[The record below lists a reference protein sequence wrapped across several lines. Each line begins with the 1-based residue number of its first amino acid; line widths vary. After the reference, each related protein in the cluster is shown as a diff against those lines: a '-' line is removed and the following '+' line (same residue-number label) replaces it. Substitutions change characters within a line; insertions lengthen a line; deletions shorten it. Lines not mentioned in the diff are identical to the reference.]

1 VEVLGQLHGQT
12 AALRLPIT
20 VIDIGSGGF
29 SIETPVPFPDRTPH
43 DFRFTTADGEQVEL
57 EAVSVRSARL
67 DRPNEPPVYVTG
79 FEFVLT
85 TDAARKS
92 LDTLVETVASTI
104 R

>member
-57 EAVSVRSARL
+57 EV
-67 DRPNEPPVYVTG
+67 NEI
-79 FEFVLT
+79 
-85 TDAARKS
+85 AARRRGEIRVGTRVRN
-92 LDTLVETVASTI
+92 DPNGETVRANFSN
-104 R
+104 RQADSVHRN